1 MILVPQRYMMALLN
15 LMDDRVQVDAP
26 LLHNTTLFT
35 VDLAQATAHIEGII
49 RSTVYRERHKQ
60 VEEQVRASLPEDTA
74 SQVLAELPDY
84 NRLREAFRTAGIV
97 PPENLGELERVLE
110 QARQSNPARGG
121 DIYYFA
127 LDNNALRN
135 RLYSL
140 YLKPAQRGRPEP
152 NMLLS
157 RAVYDELD
165 LCKGKILSRFLKA
178 FDSAFPSLGVRQLF
192 GNQNRL
198 EDRLR
203 LLARRE
209 WDKILQSSAYDVVS
223 SAYDVV
229 KAGRKSD
236 PDGPIIRSYAQF
248 AAAAGRKVVVLSSDN
263 EFILRCEGRPN
274 LIPQLVR
281 YPSEVDE
288 AYRADWE
295 AVSWLLY
302 HLAVVYGRLDLRRA
316 DGVIVR
322 LYGVWQGK
330 GAPDWDDE
338 RLKITV
344 EPSNTPLEQALQ
356 RTMRILQAVGNP

>member
-1 MILVPQRYMMALLN
+1 MQAETKRAWVTVVGWSPMAVVNTLWQACEQGVVPTHIYLLGSLEQPQVQRSLQE
-15 LMDDRVQVDAP
+15 V
-26 LLHNTTLFT
+26 
-35 VDLAQATAHIEGII
+35 
-49 RSTVYRERHKQ
+49 ERYL
-60 VEEQVRASLPEDTA
+60 RAI
-74 SQVLAELPDY
+74 LPDY
-84 NRLREAFRTAGIV
+84 NRLREALRSAGIV
-97 PPENLGELERVLE
+97 PPENQSELDQVLR
-110 QARQSNPARGG
+110 QARESNPARGG

-127 LDNNALRN
+127 FDNNALRN

-209 WDKILQSSAYDVVS
+209 WDKILQSSAYDVV
-223 SAYDVV
+223 

-248 AAAAGRKVVVLSSDN
+248 AATAGRKVVVLSSDN
-263 EFILRCEGRPN
+263 EFILRCGGRPN

-281 YPSEVDE
+281 YRLEIDE
-288 AYRADWE
+288 AYKADWE

>member
-15 LMDDRVQVDAP
+15 LLGDRVQVDAP

-35 VDLAQATAHIEGII
+35 LNLAQATAHIEGII
-49 RSTVYRERHKQ
+49 DSTRYHARYTQ
-60 VEEQVRASLPEDTA
+60 VKEQVRATLPNDTA
-74 SQVLAELPDY
+74 AQVMAEVPDH
-84 NRLREAFRTAGIV
+84 NRLCEAFRIAGIV
-97 PPENLGELERVLE
+97 PPENLSELEQVLK
-110 QARQSNPARGG
+110 QARASNPARGG

-127 LDNNALRN
+127 FDNNALRN

-209 WDKILQSSAYDVVS
+209 WDKILQSSAYDVV
-223 SAYDVV
+223 

-248 AAAAGRKVVVLSSDN
+248 AATAGRKVVVLSSDN
-263 EFILRCEGRPN
+263 EFILRCGGRPN

-281 YPSEVDE
+281 YRLEIDE
-288 AYRADWE
+288 AYKADWE

-356 RTMRILQAVGNP
+356 RTMCILQAVGNP

>member
-1 MILVPQRYMMALLN
+1 MILVPQRYMIALLN
-15 LMDDRVQVDAP
+15 LMGDRVQVDAP
-26 LLHNTTLFT
+26 LLQHATLFT
-35 VDLAQATAHIEGII
+35 LNLAQATAHIEGII
-49 RSTVYRERHKQ
+49 DSTRYHARYTQ
-60 VEEQVRASLPEDTA
+60 VKEQVRAALPNDTA
-74 SQVLAELPDY
+74 AQVMAEVPDH
-84 NRLREAFRTAGIV
+84 NRLCEAFRIAGIV
-97 PPENLGELERVLE
+97 PPENLSELEQVLK
-110 QARQSNPARGG
+110 QARASNPARGG

-127 LDNNALRN
+127 FDNNALRN

-209 WDKILQSSAYDVVS
+209 WDKILQSSAYDVV
-223 SAYDVV
+223 

-248 AAAAGRKVVVLSSDN
+248 AATAGRKVVVLSSDN
-263 EFILRCEGRPN
+263 EFILRCGGRPN

-281 YPSEVDE
+281 YRLEIDE
-288 AYRADWE
+288 AYKADWE

-316 DGVIVR
+316 DGVTVR

-344 EPSNTPLEQALQ
+344 EPSNAPLEQALQ

>member
-15 LMDDRVQVDAP
+15 LLGDRVQVDAP
-26 LLHNTTLFT
+26 LLQHATLFT
-35 VDLAQATAHIEGII
+35 LNLAQATAHIEGII

-60 VEEQVRASLPEDTA
+60 VEEQVRASLPKDMA
-74 SQVLAELPDY
+74 SQVLAEVPDH
-84 NRLREAFRTAGIV
+84 NRLCEAFRIAGIV
-97 PPENLGELERVLE
+97 PPENLSELEQVLK
-110 QARQSNPARGG
+110 QARASNPARGG

-127 LDNNALRN
+127 FDNNALRN

-209 WDKILQSSAYDVVS
+209 WDKILQSSAYDVV
-223 SAYDVV
+223 

-248 AAAAGRKVVVLSSDN
+248 AATAGRKVVVLSSDN
-263 EFILRCEGRPN
+263 EFILRCGGRPN

-281 YPSEVDE
+281 YRLEIDE
-288 AYRADWE
+288 AYKADWE

-344 EPSNTPLEQALQ
+344 EPSNAPLEQALQ

>member
-15 LMDDRVQVDAP
+15 LMDDRVQVDTP

-35 VDLAQATAHIEGII
+35 LNLAQATAHIEGII
-49 RSTVYRERHKQ
+49 DSTRYHARYTQ
-60 VEEQVRASLPEDTA
+60 VKEQVRATLPNDTA
-74 SQVLAELPDY
+74 AQVMAEVPDH
-84 NRLREAFRTAGIV
+84 NRLCEAFRIAGIV
-97 PPENLGELERVLE
+97 PPENLSELERVLE

-127 LDNNALRN
+127 FDNNAVRN

-140 YLKPAQRGRPEP
+140 YLKPTQRGRPEP
-152 NMLLS
+152 NLLLS
-157 RAVYDELD
+157 QAVREELD
-165 LCKGKILSRFLKA
+165 KEKGKILYEFLEAFNKA
-178 FDSAFPSLGVRQLF
+178 FPNVEIKRIFT
-192 GNQNRL
+192 NQSCL
-198 EDRLR
+198 HDRLC
-203 LLARRE
+203 LLGLAE
-209 WDKILQSSAYDVVS
+209 WNKILRSGTCEVVET
-223 SAYDVV
+223 A
-229 KAGRKSD
+229 
-236 PDGPIIRSYAQF
+236 PINEKDTDKQIADSYAHF
-248 AAAAGRKVVVLSSDN
+248 AAKGGRKVVVLSSDN
-263 EFILRCEGRPN
+263 KFILRCGGRPN

-281 YPSEVDE
+281 YRLEIDE
-288 AYRADWE
+288 AYKADWE

>member
-15 LMDDRVQVDAP
+15 LLGERVQVDAP

-35 VDLAQATAHIEGII
+35 VNLAQATAHIEGII

-165 LCKGKILSRFLKA
+165 LCKGKILYRFLKA

-209 WDKILQSSAYDVVS
+209 WDKILQSSAYDVV
-223 SAYDVV
+223 
-229 KAGRKSD
+229 KTGRKSD

-248 AAAAGRKVVVLSSDN
+248 AATAGRKVVVLSSDN
-263 EFILRCEGRPN
+263 EFILRCGGRPN

-302 HLAVVYGRLDLRRA
+302 HLAVVYGRLDLRLA
-316 DGVIVR
+316 DGTTVR
-322 LYGVWQGK
+322 LYGVWHGK

-338 RLKITV
+338 RLKIMV
-344 EPSNTPLEQALQ
+344 EPSNAPLEQALQ

>member
-1 MILVPQRYMMALLN
+1 MIALLN
-15 LMDDRVQVDAP
+15 LLGDRVQVDAP
-26 LLHNTTLFT
+26 LLQHATLFT
-35 VDLAQATAHIEGII
+35 LNLAQATAHIEGII
-49 RSTVYRERHKQ
+49 DSTRYHARYTQ
-60 VEEQVRASLPEDTA
+60 VKEQVRATLPNDTA
-74 SQVLAELPDY
+74 AQVMAEVPDH
-84 NRLREAFRTAGIV
+84 NRLCEAFRIAGIV
-97 PPENLGELERVLE
+97 PPENLSELEQVLK
-110 QARQSNPARGG
+110 QARASNPARGG

-127 LDNNALRN
+127 FDNNALRN

-209 WDKILQSSAYDVVS
+209 WDKILQSSAYDVV
-223 SAYDVV
+223 

-248 AAAAGRKVVVLSSDN
+248 AATAGRKVVVLSSDN
-263 EFILRCEGRPN
+263 EFILRCGGRPN

-281 YPSEVDE
+281 YRLEIDE
-288 AYRADWE
+288 AYKADWE

-316 DGVIVR
+316 DGVTVR
-322 LYGVWQGK
+322 VYGVWQGK

-344 EPSNTPLEQALQ
+344 EPSNAPLEQALQ

>member
-15 LMDDRVQVDAP
+15 LLGDRVQVDAP
-26 LLHNTTLFT
+26 LLHHATLFT

-49 RSTVYRERHKQ
+49 DSTRYHARYTQ
-60 VEEQVRASLPEDTA
+60 VKEQVRATLPNDTA
-74 SQVLAELPDY
+74 AQVMAEVPDH
-84 NRLREAFRTAGIV
+84 NRLCEAFRIAGIV

-127 LDNNALRN
+127 FDNNALRN

-209 WDKILQSSAYDVVS
+209 WDKILQSSAYDVV
-223 SAYDVV
+223 

-248 AAAAGRKVVVLSSDN
+248 AATAGRKVVVLSSDN
-263 EFILRCEGRPN
+263 EFILRCGGRPN

-281 YPSEVDE
+281 YRLEIDE
-288 AYRADWE
+288 AYKADWE

-316 DGVIVR
+316 DGVTVR
-322 LYGVWQGK
+322 VYGVWQGK

-338 RLKITV
+338 QLKITV
-344 EPSNTPLEQALQ
+344 EPSNAPLEQALQ

>member
-1 MILVPQRYMMALLN
+1 MILVPQRYMIALLN
-15 LMDDRVQVDAP
+15 LLGERVQVDTP
-26 LLHNTTLFT
+26 LLHSTTLFT

-49 RSTVYRERHKQ
+49 DSTRYHARYTQ
-60 VEEQVRASLPEDTA
+60 VKEQVRATLPNDTA
-74 SQVLAELPDY
+74 AQVMAEVPDH
-84 NRLREAFRTAGIV
+84 NRLCEAFRIAGIV
-97 PPENLGELERVLE
+97 PPENLSELEQVLK
-110 QARQSNPARGG
+110 QARASNPARGG

-127 LDNNALRN
+127 FDNNALRN

-209 WDKILQSSAYDVVS
+209 WDKILQSSAYDVV
-223 SAYDVV
+223 

-248 AAAAGRKVVVLSSDN
+248 AATAGRKVVVLSSDN
-263 EFILRCEGRPN
+263 EFILRCGGRPN

-281 YPSEVDE
+281 YRLEIDE
-288 AYRADWE
+288 AYKADWE

-344 EPSNTPLEQALQ
+344 EPSNAPLEQALQ

>member
-15 LMDDRVQVDAP
+15 LLDDRVQVDAP
-26 LLHNTTLFT
+26 LLQHATLFT
-35 VDLAQATAHIEGII
+35 LNLAQATAHIEGII
-49 RSTVYRERHKQ
+49 DSTRYHARYTQ
-60 VEEQVRASLPEDTA
+60 VKEQVRATLPNDTA
-74 SQVLAELPDY
+74 AQVMAEVPDH
-84 NRLREAFRTAGIV
+84 NRLCEAFRIAGIV

-127 LDNNALRN
+127 FDNNALRN

-209 WDKILQSSAYDVVS
+209 WDKILQSSAYDVV
-223 SAYDVV
+223 

-248 AAAAGRKVVVLSSDN
+248 AATAGRKVVVLSSDN
-263 EFILRCEGRPN
+263 EFILRCGGRPN

-281 YPSEVDE
+281 YRLEIDE
-288 AYRADWE
+288 AYKADWE

-316 DGVIVR
+316 DGVTVR
-322 LYGVWQGK
+322 VYGVWQGK

-344 EPSNTPLEQALQ
+344 EPSNAPLEQALQ

>member
-15 LMDDRVQVDAP
+15 LMGDRVQVDAP
-26 LLHNTTLFT
+26 LLQHATLFT
-35 VDLAQATAHIEGII
+35 LNLAQATAHIEGII

-84 NRLREAFRTAGIV
+84 NRLCEAFRIAGIV
-97 PPENLGELERVLE
+97 PPENLSELEQVLK
-110 QARQSNPARGG
+110 QARASNPARGG

-127 LDNNALRN
+127 FDNNALRN

-209 WDKILQSSAYDVVS
+209 WDKILQSSAYDVV
-223 SAYDVV
+223 

-248 AAAAGRKVVVLSSDN
+248 AATAGRKVVVLSSDN
-263 EFILRCEGRPN
+263 EFILRCGGRPN

-281 YPSEVDE
+281 YRLEIDE
-288 AYRADWE
+288 AYKADWE

-344 EPSNTPLEQALQ
+344 EPSNAPLEQALQ

>member
-1 MILVPQRYMMALLN
+1 MVLVPQRYMMALLN
-15 LMDDRVQVDAP
+15 LLGDRVQVDAP
-26 LLHNTTLFT
+26 LLQHATLFT
-35 VDLAQATAHIEGII
+35 VDLAQATAYIEGII
-49 RSTVYRERHKQ
+49 GIVAYHERHKQ
-60 VEEQVRASLPEDTA
+60 VREQVQATLPDDTGA
-74 SQVLAELPDY
+74 QVLAEVPDY
-84 NRLREAFRTAGIV
+84 NRLREAFRIAGIV
-97 PPENLGELERVLE
+97 PPENLGELERVLG
-110 QARQSNPARGG
+110 QVRASNPARGG

-127 LDNNALRN
+127 FDNNALRN

-152 NMLLS
+152 NMLLAQ
-157 RAVYDELD
+157 AVREELD
-165 LCKGKILSRFLKA
+165 TRKGKILYEFLTA
-178 FDSAFPSLGVRQLF
+178 LDTAFPSVRIAKIF
-192 GNQNRL
+192 SNQNCL
-198 EDRLR
+198 LDRLR
-203 LLARRE
+203 LLALAE
-209 WDKILQSSAYDVVS
+209 WHKVLQSSNCELVDAADDADSDGRIIEAY
-223 SAYDVV
+223 A
-229 KAGRKSD
+229 A
-236 PDGPIIRSYAQF
+236 F
-248 AAAAGRKVVVLSSDN
+248 AATAGRKVVVLSSDN
-263 EFILRCEGRPN
+263 EFILRCGGRPN

-281 YPSEVDE
+281 YRLEIDE
-288 AYRADWE
+288 AYKADWE

>member
-15 LMDDRVQVDAP
+15 LLGDRVQVDTP

-49 RSTVYRERHKQ
+49 RSTAYRERHKQ

-127 LDNNALRN
+127 FDNNAVRN

-140 YLKPAQRGRPEP
+140 YLKPTQRGRPEP
-152 NMLLS
+152 NCLLAQ
-157 RAVYDELD
+157 AVRDELD
-165 LCKGKILSRFLKA
+165 TRKGKILYEFLTSLDA
-178 FDSAFPSLGVRQLF
+178 AFPSVRIAKIF
-192 GNQNRL
+192 SNQNCL
-198 EDRLR
+198 SDRLR
-203 LLARRE
+203 LLALAE
-209 WDKILQSSAYDVVS
+209 WNKILQSGNHELVDAADD
-223 SAYDVV
+223 AD
-229 KAGRKSD
+229 ADGR
-236 PDGPIIRSYAQF
+236 IIESYAAF
-248 AAAAGRKVVVLSSDN
+248 AATAGRKVVVLSSDN
-263 EFILRCEGRPN
+263 EFILRCGGRRN
-274 LIPQLVR
+274 LIPLLVR

-288 AYRADWE
+288 AYKADWE

-302 HLAVVYGRLDLRRA
+302 HLAVVYGRLDLRA
-316 DGVIVR
+316 DGTTVR

-330 GAPDWDDE
+330 GAPDWDNE

-344 EPSNTPLEQALQ
+344 EPSNAPLEQALQ

>member
-49 RSTVYRERHKQ
+49 DSTRYHARYTQ
-60 VEEQVRASLPEDTA
+60 VKEQVRATLPNDTA
-74 SQVLAELPDY
+74 AQVMAEVPDH
-84 NRLREAFRTAGIV
+84 NRLCEAFRIAGIV

-110 QARQSNPARGG
+110 QARASNPARGG

-127 LDNNALRN
+127 FDNNALRN

-209 WDKILQSSAYDVVS
+209 WDKILQSSAYDVV
-223 SAYDVV
+223 

-248 AAAAGRKVVVLSSDN
+248 AATAGRKVVVLSSDN
-263 EFILRCEGRPN
+263 EFILRCGGRPN

-281 YPSEVDE
+281 YRLEIDE
-288 AYRADWE
+288 AYKADWE

-344 EPSNTPLEQALQ
+344 EPSNAPLEQALQ

>member
-35 VDLAQATAHIEGII
+35 LNLAQATAHIEGII
-49 RSTVYRERHKQ
+49 DSTRYHARYTQ
-60 VEEQVRASLPEDTA
+60 VKEQVRATLPNDTA
-74 SQVLAELPDY
+74 AQVMAEVPDH
-84 NRLREAFRTAGIV
+84 NRLCEAFRIAGIV
-97 PPENLGELERVLE
+97 PPENLSELEQVLK

-127 LDNNALRN
+127 FDNNALRN

-209 WDKILQSSAYDVVS
+209 WDKILQSSAYDVV
-223 SAYDVV
+223 

-248 AAAAGRKVVVLSSDN
+248 AATAGRKVVVLSSDN
-263 EFILRCEGRPN
+263 EFILRCGGRPN

-281 YPSEVDE
+281 YRLEIDE
-288 AYRADWE
+288 AYKADWE

-330 GAPDWDDE
+330 GAPDWDNE

>member
-15 LMDDRVQVDAP
+15 LLGDRVQVDAP
-26 LLHNTTLFT
+26 LLQHATLFT
-35 VDLAQATAHIEGII
+35 LNLAQATAHIEGII
-49 RSTVYRERHKQ
+49 DSTRYHARYTQ
-60 VEEQVRASLPEDTA
+60 VKEQVRATLPNDTA
-74 SQVLAELPDY
+74 AQVMAEVPDH
-84 NRLREAFRTAGIV
+84 NRLCEAFRIAGIV
-97 PPENLGELERVLE
+97 PPENLSELEQVLK
-110 QARQSNPARGG
+110 QARASNPARGG

-127 LDNNALRN
+127 FDNNALRN

-209 WDKILQSSAYDVVS
+209 WDKILQSSAYDVV
-223 SAYDVV
+223 

-248 AAAAGRKVVVLSSDN
+248 AATAGRKVVVLSSDN
-263 EFILRCEGRPN
+263 EFILRCGGRPN

-316 DGVIVR
+316 DGVTVR
-322 LYGVWQGK
+322 VYGVWQGK

-338 RLKITV
+338 RLKIMV
-344 EPSNTPLEQALQ
+344 EPSNAPLKQALQ

>member
-1 MILVPQRYMMALLN
+1 MVLVPQRYMMALLN
-15 LMDDRVQVDAP
+15 LLGDRVQVDAP
-26 LLHNTTLFT
+26 LLQHATLFT

-49 RSTVYRERHKQ
+49 DSTTYHARYKQ
-60 VEEQVRASLPEDTA
+60 VKEQVQAALPNDTA
-74 SQVLAELPDY
+74 VKVMAEVPDH
-84 NRLREAFRTAGIV
+84 NRLCEAFRVAGIV
-97 PPENLGELERVLE
+97 SPENLGELERALE
-110 QARQSNPARGG
+110 QARASNPARGG

-127 LDNNALRN
+127 FDNNALRN

-165 LCKGKILSRFLKA
+165 LCKGKILSKFLEA
-178 FDSAFPSLGVRQLF
+178 FNSAFPSLGVRQLF

-209 WDKILQSSAYDVVS
+209 WDKILQSSAYDVV
-223 SAYDVV
+223 

-248 AAAAGRKVVVLSSDN
+248 AATAGRKVVVLSSDN
-263 EFILRCEGRPN
+263 EFILRCGGRPN

-281 YPSEVDE
+281 YRLEIDE
-288 AYRADWE
+288 AYKADWE

-302 HLAVVYGRLDLRRA
+302 HLAVVYGRLDLRRV

-322 LYGVWQGK
+322 VYGVWQGK
-330 GAPDWDDE
+330 GASDWDDE

-344 EPSNTPLEQALQ
+344 EPSNAPLEQALQ

>member
-35 VDLAQATAHIEGII
+35 VNLAQATAHIEGII
-49 RSTVYRERHKQ
+49 RSTAYRERHKQ
-60 VEEQVRASLPEDTA
+60 VEEQVRASLPEDMA
-74 SQVLAELPDY
+74 SQVLAEVPDH
-84 NRLREAFRTAGIV
+84 NRLCEAFRTAGIV

-127 LDNNALRN
+127 FDNNALRN

-209 WDKILQSSAYDVVS
+209 WDKILQSSAYDVV
-223 SAYDVV
+223 

-248 AAAAGRKVVVLSSDN
+248 AATAGRKVVVLSSDN
-263 EFILRCEGRPN
+263 EFILRCGGRPN

-281 YPSEVDE
+281 YRLEIDE
-288 AYRADWE
+288 AYKADWE

-302 HLAVVYGRLDLRRA
+302 HLAVVYGRLDLRA
-316 DGVIVR
+316 DDSTVR

-344 EPSNTPLEQALQ
+344 EPSNAPLEQALQ

>member
-15 LMDDRVQVDAP
+15 LMGDRVQVDAP

-60 VEEQVRASLPEDTA
+60 VEEQVRASLPEDMA
-74 SQVLAELPDY
+74 SQVLAEVPDH
-84 NRLREAFRTAGIV
+84 NRLCEAFRIAGIV
-97 PPENLGELERVLE
+97 PPENLSELEQVLK
-110 QARQSNPARGG
+110 QARASNPARGG

-127 LDNNALRN
+127 FDNNALRN

-209 WDKILQSSAYDVVS
+209 WDKILQSSAYDVV
-223 SAYDVV
+223 

-248 AAAAGRKVVVLSSDN
+248 AATAGRKVVVLSSDN
-263 EFILRCEGRPN
+263 EFILRCGGRPN

-281 YPSEVDE
+281 YRLEIDE
-288 AYRADWE
+288 AYKADWE

-302 HLAVVYGRLDLRRA
+302 HLAVVYGRLDLRA
-316 DGVIVR
+316 DDSTVR

-344 EPSNTPLEQALQ
+344 EPSNAPLEQALQ

>member
-15 LMDDRVQVDAP
+15 LMGDRVQVDAP
-26 LLHNTTLFT
+26 LLQHATLFT
-35 VDLAQATAHIEGII
+35 LNLAQATAHIEGII
-49 RSTVYRERHKQ
+49 DSTRYHARYTQ
-60 VEEQVRASLPEDTA
+60 VKEQVRATLPNDTA
-74 SQVLAELPDY
+74 AQVMAEVPDH
-84 NRLREAFRTAGIV
+84 NRLCEAFRIAGIV
-97 PPENLGELERVLE
+97 PPENLSELEQVLK
-110 QARQSNPARGG
+110 QARASNPARGG

-127 LDNNALRN
+127 FDNNALRN

-209 WDKILQSSAYDVVS
+209 WDKILQSSAYDVV
-223 SAYDVV
+223 

-248 AAAAGRKVVVLSSDN
+248 AATAGRKVVVLSSDN
-263 EFILRCEGRPN
+263 EFILRCGGRPN

-281 YPSEVDE
+281 YRLEIDE
-288 AYRADWE
+288 AYKADWE

-316 DGVIVR
+316 DGVTVR
-322 LYGVWQGK
+322 VYGVWQGK

-344 EPSNTPLEQALQ
+344 EPSNAPLEQALQ

>member
-15 LMDDRVQVDAP
+15 LLGDRVQVDAP

-35 VDLAQATAHIEGII
+35 VNLAQATAHIEGII

-165 LCKGKILSRFLKA
+165 LCKGKILYRFLKA

-209 WDKILQSSAYDVVS
+209 WDKILQSSAYDVV
-223 SAYDVV
+223 
-229 KAGRKSD
+229 KTGRKSD

-248 AAAAGRKVVVLSSDN
+248 AATAGRKVVVLSSDN
-263 EFILRCEGRPN
+263 EFILRCGGRPN

-302 HLAVVYGRLDLRRA
+302 HLAVVYGRLDLRLA
-316 DGVIVR
+316 DGTTVR
-322 LYGVWQGK
+322 LYGVWHGK

-338 RLKITV
+338 RLKIMV
-344 EPSNTPLEQALQ
+344 EPSNAPLEQALQ

>member
-15 LMDDRVQVDAP
+15 LLGDRVQVDTP

-35 VDLAQATAHIEGII
+35 LNLAQATAHIEGII
-49 RSTVYRERHKQ
+49 DSTRYHARYTQ
-60 VEEQVRASLPEDTA
+60 VKEQVRATLPNDTA
-74 SQVLAELPDY
+74 AQVMAEVPDH
-84 NRLREAFRTAGIV
+84 NRLCEAFRIAGIV
-97 PPENLGELERVLE
+97 PPENLSELEQVLK
-110 QARQSNPARGG
+110 QARASNPARGG

-127 LDNNALRN
+127 FDNNALRN

-209 WDKILQSSAYDVVS
+209 WDKILQSSAYDVV
-223 SAYDVV
+223 

-248 AAAAGRKVVVLSSDN
+248 AATAGRKVVVLSSDN
-263 EFILRCEGRPN
+263 EFILRCGGRPN

-281 YPSEVDE
+281 YRLEIDE
-288 AYRADWE
+288 AYKADWE

-316 DGVIVR
+316 DGVTVR
-322 LYGVWQGK
+322 VYGVWQGK

>member
-1 MILVPQRYMMALLN
+1 MILVLQRYMMALLN
-15 LMDDRVQVDAP
+15 LLGDRVQVDAP

-49 RSTVYRERHKQ
+49 RSTVYRERRKQ
-60 VEEQVRASLPEDTA
+60 VEEQVRASLPEDMA

-84 NRLREAFRTAGIV
+84 NRLCEAFRTAGIV

-209 WDKILQSSAYDVVS
+209 WDKILQSSAYDVV
-223 SAYDVV
+223 

-248 AAAAGRKVVVLSSDN
+248 AATAGRKVVVLSSDN
-263 EFILRCEGRPN
+263 EFILRCGGRLN

-281 YPSEVDE
+281 YRLEIDE
-288 AYRADWE
+288 AYKADWE

-316 DGVIVR
+316 DGVTVR
-322 LYGVWQGK
+322 VYGVWQGK

-338 RLKITV
+338 RLKIMV
-344 EPSNTPLEQALQ
+344 EPSNAPLEQALQ

>member
-15 LMDDRVQVDAP
+15 LLGDRVQVDAP
-26 LLHNTTLFT
+26 LLQHATLFALN
-35 VDLAQATAHIEGII
+35 LAQATAHIEGII
-49 RSTVYRERHKQ
+49 DSTRYHARYTQ
-60 VEEQVRASLPEDTA
+60 VKEQVRATLPNDTA
-74 SQVLAELPDY
+74 AQVMAEVPDH
-84 NRLREAFRTAGIV
+84 NRLCEAFRIAGIV

-127 LDNNALRN
+127 FDNNALRN

-209 WDKILQSSAYDVVS
+209 WDKILQSSAYDVV
-223 SAYDVV
+223 

-248 AAAAGRKVVVLSSDN
+248 AATAGRKVVVLSSDN
-263 EFILRCEGRPN
+263 EFILRCGGRPN

-344 EPSNTPLEQALQ
+344 EPSNAPLEQALQ

>member
-15 LMDDRVQVDAP
+15 LLGDRVQVDAP
-26 LLHNTTLFT
+26 LLQHATLFT
-35 VDLAQATAHIEGII
+35 LNLAQATAHIEGII
-49 RSTVYRERHKQ
+49 DSTRYHARYTQ
-60 VEEQVRASLPEDTA
+60 VKEQVRATLPNDTA
-74 SQVLAELPDY
+74 AQVMAEVPDH
-84 NRLREAFRTAGIV
+84 NRLCEAFRIAGIV
-97 PPENLGELERVLE
+97 PPENLSELEQVLK
-110 QARQSNPARGG
+110 QARASNPARGG

-127 LDNNALRN
+127 FDNNALRN

-209 WDKILQSSAYDVVS
+209 WDKILQSSAYDVV
-223 SAYDVV
+223 

-248 AAAAGRKVVVLSSDN
+248 AATAGRKVVVLSSDN
-263 EFILRCEGRPN
+263 EFILRCGGRPN

-281 YPSEVDE
+281 YRLEIDE
-288 AYRADWE
+288 AYKADWE

-316 DGVIVR
+316 DGVTVR

-344 EPSNTPLEQALQ
+344 EPSNAPLEQALQ

>member
-1 MILVPQRYMMALLN
+1 MILVPQRCMIALLN
-15 LMDDRVQVDAP
+15 LLGDRVQVDTP

-49 RSTVYRERHKQ
+49 DSTRYHARYTQ
-60 VEEQVRASLPEDTA
+60 VKEQVRATLPNDTA
-74 SQVLAELPDY
+74 AQVMAEVPDH
-84 NRLREAFRTAGIV
+84 NRLCEAFRIAGIV
-97 PPENLGELERVLE
+97 PPENLSELEQVLK
-110 QARQSNPARGG
+110 QARASNPARGG

-127 LDNNALRN
+127 FDNNALRN

-140 YLKPAQRGRPEP
+140 YLKPAQSGRPEP

-209 WDKILQSSAYDVVS
+209 WDKILQSSAYDVV
-223 SAYDVV
+223 

-248 AAAAGRKVVVLSSDN
+248 AATAGRKVVVLSSDN
-263 EFILRCEGRPN
+263 EFILRCGGRPN

-281 YPSEVDE
+281 YRLEIDE
-288 AYRADWE
+288 AYKADWE

-344 EPSNTPLEQALQ
+344 EPSNAPLEQALQ

>member
-15 LMDDRVQVDAP
+15 LLGDRVQVDAP

-35 VDLAQATAHIEGII
+35 VNLAQATAHIEGII

-60 VEEQVRASLPEDTA
+60 VEEQVRASLPEDKA

-127 LDNNALRN
+127 FDNNALRN

-140 YLKPAQRGRPEP
+140 YLKPTQRGRPEP
-152 NMLLS
+152 NCLLAQ
-157 RAVYDELD
+157 AVREELD
-165 LCKGKILSRFLKA
+165 KEKGKILYKFLEAFNKA
-178 FDSAFPSLGVRQLF
+178 FPNVEIKRIFT
-192 GNQNRL
+192 NQSCL
-198 EDRLR
+198 HDRLC
-203 LLARRE
+203 LLGLAE
-209 WDKILQSSAYDVVS
+209 WNKILRSGTCEVVET
-223 SAYDVV
+223 A
-229 KAGRKSD
+229 
-236 PDGPIIRSYAQF
+236 PINEKDTDKQIADSYAHF
-248 AAAAGRKVVVLSSDN
+248 AAKGGRKVVVLSSDN
-263 EFILRCEGRPN
+263 KFILRCGGRPN

-288 AYRADWE
+288 AYMADWE

-302 HLAVVYGRLDLRRA
+302 HLAVVYG
-316 DGVIVR
+316 
-322 LYGVWQGK
+322 
-330 GAPDWDDE
+330 
-338 RLKITV
+338 
-344 EPSNTPLEQALQ
+344 
-356 RTMRILQAVGNP
+356 

>member
-15 LMDDRVQVDAP
+15 LLGDRVQVDTP
-26 LLHNTTLFT
+26 LLQHATLFT
-35 VDLAQATAHIEGII
+35 LNLAQATAHIEGII
-49 RSTVYRERHKQ
+49 DSTRYHARYTQ
-60 VEEQVRASLPEDTA
+60 VKEQVRATLPNDTA
-74 SQVLAELPDY
+74 AQVMAEVPDH
-84 NRLREAFRTAGIV
+84 NRLCEAFRIAGIV
-97 PPENLGELERVLE
+97 PPENLSELEQVLK
-110 QARQSNPARGG
+110 QARASNPARGG

-127 LDNNALRN
+127 FDNNALRN

-140 YLKPAQRGRPEP
+140 YLKPAQSGRPEP

-209 WDKILQSSAYDVVS
+209 WDKILQSSAYDVV
-223 SAYDVV
+223 

-248 AAAAGRKVVVLSSDN
+248 AATAGRKVVVLSSDN
-263 EFILRCEGRPN
+263 EFILRCGGRPN

-281 YPSEVDE
+281 YRLEIDE
-288 AYRADWE
+288 AYKADWE

-344 EPSNTPLEQALQ
+344 EPSNAPLEQALQ

>member
-15 LMDDRVQVDAP
+15 LLGDRVQVDAP

-35 VDLAQATAHIEGII
+35 VNLAQATAHIEGII

-97 PPENLGELERVLE
+97 PPENLSELEQVLK
-110 QARQSNPARGG
+110 QARASNPARGG

-127 LDNNALRN
+127 FDNNALRN

-140 YLKPAQRGRPEP
+140 YLKLTQHGRPEP
-152 NMLLS
+152 NCLLAQ
-157 RAVYDELD
+157 AVREELD
-165 LCKGKILSRFLKA
+165 KEKGKILYEFLEAFNKA
-178 FDSAFPSLGVRQLF
+178 FPNVEIKHIFT
-192 GNQNRL
+192 NQSCL
-198 EDRLR
+198 HDRLC
-203 LLARRE
+203 LLGLAE
-209 WDKILQSSAYDVVS
+209 WNKILRSGTCEVVET
-223 SAYDVV
+223 A
-229 KAGRKSD
+229 
-236 PDGPIIRSYAQF
+236 PINEKDTDKQIADSYAHF
-248 AAAAGRKVVVLSSDN
+248 AAKGGRKVVVLSSDN
-263 EFILRCEGRPN
+263 KFILRCGGRPN

-302 HLAVVYGRLDLRRA
+302 HLAVVYGRLDLRLA
-316 DGVIVR
+316 DGTTVR

-330 GAPDWDDE
+330 GAHDWDDE

-344 EPSNTPLEQALQ
+344 EPSNAPLEQALQ

>member
-1 MILVPQRYMMALLN
+1 MILVPQRYTMALLN
-15 LMDDRVQVDAP
+15 LMGDRVQVDAP
-26 LLHNTTLFT
+26 LLQHATLFT
-35 VDLAQATAHIEGII
+35 LNLAQATAHIEGII
-49 RSTVYRERHKQ
+49 DSTRYHARYTQ
-60 VEEQVRASLPEDTA
+60 VKEQVRATLPNDTA
-74 SQVLAELPDY
+74 AQVMAEVPDH
-84 NRLREAFRTAGIV
+84 NRLCEAFRIAGIV
-97 PPENLGELERVLE
+97 PPENLSELEQVLK
-110 QARQSNPARGG
+110 QARASNPARGG

-127 LDNNALRN
+127 FDNNALRN

-209 WDKILQSSAYDVVS
+209 WDKILQSSAYDVV
-223 SAYDVV
+223 

-248 AAAAGRKVVVLSSDN
+248 AATAGRKVVVLSSDN
-263 EFILRCEGRPN
+263 EFILRCGGRPN

-281 YPSEVDE
+281 YRLEIDE
-288 AYRADWE
+288 AYKADWE

-344 EPSNTPLEQALQ
+344 EPSNTPLEQALK

>member
-15 LMDDRVQVDAP
+15 LLGDRVQVDAP
-26 LLHNTTLFT
+26 LLQHATLFT

-74 SQVLAELPDY
+74 SQVLAEVPDH
-84 NRLREAFRTAGIV
+84 NRLCEAFRIAGIV

-110 QARQSNPARGG
+110 QARASNPARGG

-127 LDNNALRN
+127 FDNNALRN

-140 YLKPAQRGRPEP
+140 YLKHTQRGRPEP
-152 NMLLS
+152 NLLLS
-157 RAVYDELD
+157 QAVREELD
-165 LCKGKILSRFLKA
+165 KEKGKILYEFLEAFNKA
-178 FDSAFPSLGVRQLF
+178 FPNVAIKRIFT
-192 GNQNRL
+192 NQSCL
-198 EDRLR
+198 HDRLC
-203 LLARRE
+203 LLGLAE
-209 WDKILQSSAYDVVS
+209 WNKILRSGTCEVVET
-223 SAYDVV
+223 A
-229 KAGRKSD
+229 
-236 PDGPIIRSYAQF
+236 PINKKDTDKQIADSYAHF
-248 AAAAGRKVVVLSSDN
+248 AAKGGRKVVVLSSDN
-263 EFILRCEGRPN
+263 KFILRCGGRPN

-281 YPSEVDE
+281 YRLEIDE
-288 AYRADWE
+288 AYKADWE

>member
-35 VDLAQATAHIEGII
+35 LNLAQATAHIEGII
-49 RSTVYRERHKQ
+49 DSTRYHARYTQ
-60 VEEQVRASLPEDTA
+60 VKEQVRATLPNDTA
-74 SQVLAELPDY
+74 AQVMAEVPDH
-84 NRLREAFRTAGIV
+84 NRLCEAFRIAGIV
-97 PPENLGELERVLE
+97 PPENLSELEQVLK
-110 QARQSNPARGG
+110 QARASNPARGG

-127 LDNNALRN
+127 FDNNALRN

-209 WDKILQSSAYDVVS
+209 WDKILQSSAYDVV
-223 SAYDVV
+223 

-248 AAAAGRKVVVLSSDN
+248 AATAGRKVVVLSSDN
-263 EFILRCEGRPN
+263 EFILRCGGRPN

-281 YPSEVDE
+281 YRLEIDE
-288 AYRADWE
+288 AYKADWE

>member
-15 LMDDRVQVDAP
+15 LMGDRVQVDAP

-35 VDLAQATAHIEGII
+35 VNLAQATAHIEGII
-49 RSTVYRERHKQ
+49 RSAVYRERHKQ
-60 VEEQVRASLPEDTA
+60 VEEQVRASLPEDMA
-74 SQVLAELPDY
+74 SQVLAEVPDY

-127 LDNNALRN
+127 FDNNALRN

-209 WDKILQSSAYDVVS
+209 WDKILQSSAYDVV
-223 SAYDVV
+223 

-248 AAAAGRKVVVLSSDN
+248 AATAGRKVVVLSSDN
-263 EFILRCEGRPN
+263 EFILRCGGRPN

-302 HLAVVYGRLDLRRA
+302 HLAVVYGRLDLRLA
-316 DGVIVR
+316 DGTTVR
-322 LYGVWQGK
+322 LDGVWQGK
-330 GAPDWDDE
+330 GAPEWDDE
-338 RLKITV
+338 QLKITV
-344 EPSNTPLEQALQ
+344 EPSNAPLEQALQ

>member
-49 RSTVYRERHKQ
+49 RSTAYRERHKQ
-60 VEEQVRASLPEDTA
+60 VEEQVRASLPGDTA
-74 SQVLAELPDY
+74 SQVLAEVPDH
-84 NRLREAFRTAGIV
+84 NRLCEAFRIAGIV

-127 LDNNALRN
+127 FDNNAVRN

-140 YLKPAQRGRPEP
+140 YLKPTQRGRPEP

-209 WDKILQSSAYDVVS
+209 WDKILQSSAYDVV
-223 SAYDVV
+223 

-248 AAAAGRKVVVLSSDN
+248 AATAGRKVVVLSSDN
-263 EFILRCEGRPN
+263 EFILRCGGRPN

-281 YPSEVDE
+281 YRLEIDE
-288 AYRADWE
+288 AYKADWE

-330 GAPDWDDE
+330 GAPDWDNE

-344 EPSNTPLEQALQ
+344 EPSHAPLEQALQ